1 MQRDLGDRIAARA
14 SATRKSLGAG
24 GLALLAL
31 ACCAG
36 LPLVAAAGLSAAALA
51 WLGGMAAGAVALA
64 VLAAILITRAGR
76 RARGRTTCDTA
87 VPTST
92 KETAME
98 HDCCTPATTTA
109 GPSHLVSE
117 GTPPL
122 VEILYFDGC
131 PNLDP
136 AVALVERTAA
146 NVGLEPRIQLV
157 NVPDAEAATRLRFLG
172 SPTVRI
178 GGRDVEP
185 AADRRTDFALSCRVY
200 RTDHGVVGQP
210 DESWVREALLREAPA
225 SA

>member
-1 MQRDLGDRIAARA
+1 MLRRLKDSRWIEAA
-14 SATRKSLGAG
+14 TPRKSLGAG

-31 ACCAG
+31 ACCGGPA
-36 LPLVAAAGLSAAALA
+36 LIASAGLSAAVLA
-51 WLGGMAAGAVALA
+51 WVGGITAGAVGLA
-64 VLAAILITRAGR
+64 VLAALLVARAGR
-76 RARGRTTCDTA
+76 RVRGRLTCNST

-92 KETAME
+92 KETAMA
-98 HDCCTPATTTA
+98 HDCCTPATKTA
-109 GPSHLVSE
+109 GPGHSVAE

-146 NVGLEPRIQLV
+146 SLGLEPRIQLV
-157 NVPDAEAATRLRFLG
+157 NVSDAETAERLRFLG

-178 GGRDVEP
+178 GRRDVEP
-185 AADRRTDFALSCRVY
+185 GADARTDFALACRVY
-200 RTDHGVVGQP
+200 RTDRGVVGQP
-210 DESWVREALLREAPA
+210 EESWVREALMRGAPG